1 MLRGVRGS
9 EASTQLQDRRQRC
22 RAQPIAKRI
31 NYHSSPRLIAVR
43 GARLGDAAVELQ
55 GSVNPAGNIAGRR
68 AVRYS
73 IAKMDG
79 TR

>member
-1 MLRGVRGS
+1 MSPSRAPARHCAGRSSGS
-9 EASTQLQDRRQRC
+9 RVLDFMNQYG
-22 RAQPIAKRI
+22 P
-31 NYHSSPRLIAVR
+31 
-43 GARLGDAAVELQ
+43 LGGRSETVELQ

>member
-1 MLRGVRGS
+1 MSPSRAPARHRAGRSSGS
-9 EASTQLQDRRQRC
+9 RVLDFMNQYG
-22 RAQPIAKRI
+22 P
-31 NYHSSPRLIAVR
+31 
-43 GARLGDAAVELQ
+43 LGGRSETVGLQ

-68 AVRYS
+68 AVRHS

>member
-1 MLRGVRGS
+1 MLDFMNQYGPLGGRS
-9 EASTQLQDRRQRC
+9 ET
-22 RAQPIAKRI
+22 
-31 NYHSSPRLIAVR
+31 
-43 GARLGDAAVELQ
+43 VELQ

-79 TR
+79 TRYARNSR